1 MNQVMNIFE
10 TKFGAYDWHRV
21 GYVGTQTGAMEHATN
36 IAYPNFAI
44 NGNSGYEGLY
54 VHELSHMWFGDKV
67 TCDKAEEMW
76 INEGWATFCAQY
88 YRQVLDGTAVF
99 KDLMRDLHIGVQH
112 GLPSSE
118 GGYHPLND
126 IPQEYTY
133 GTYAYDHGATVV
145 QALRAYLGDDV
156 FFDASKNLLED
167 LAFTSI
173 SSYDMEANFS
183 QNTGIDMS
191 GFFNNWVYQSGTPH
205 YSLDS
210 FNVIPSGGGTFDV
223 SVHVKQKRHGPV
235 FMGDGNIIEF
245 SVVAQNWQ
253 RFTDTIHFDG
263 QTGSTMVNVPFEP
276 VEVFLDLDE
285 KYMDATIDHTT
296 VLDELGETNFGGTYF
311 SIDVTELTDS
321 VMIQVTH
328 NYAPPDSLENPLP
341 DFRLS
346 DYRYWT
352 IKTVGPEPFSAI
364 GRFMYSKS
372 GLDNTLILS
381 ATDSV
386 VIMYRENAGMEWQ
399 SLDFT
404 VLGNWSIG
412 YLYVDNMQMGDYA
425 LGVLDISVSTGE
437 NQMKKKDKALQVFPN
452 PSSGK
457 FTFTIGVDHAENL
470 EIYSYDGR
478 LIESMQLPDQQKQFS
493 WMPAGIPNGSYI
505 AVLRGKNNE
514 AIANEKIVYS
524 K

>member
-1 MNQVMNIFE
+1 
-10 TKFGAYDWHRV
+10 
-21 GYVGTQTGAMEHATN
+21 
-36 IAYPNFAI
+36 
-44 NGNSGYEGLY
+44 
-54 VHELSHMWFGDKV
+54 
-67 TCDKAEEMW
+67 
-76 INEGWATFCAQY
+76 
-88 YRQVLDGTAVF
+88 
-99 KDLMRDLHIGVQH
+99 
-112 GLPSSE
+112 
-118 GGYHPLND
+118 
-126 IPQEYTY
+126 
-133 GTYAYDHGATVV
+133 
-145 QALRAYLGDDV
+145 LRAYLGDDV